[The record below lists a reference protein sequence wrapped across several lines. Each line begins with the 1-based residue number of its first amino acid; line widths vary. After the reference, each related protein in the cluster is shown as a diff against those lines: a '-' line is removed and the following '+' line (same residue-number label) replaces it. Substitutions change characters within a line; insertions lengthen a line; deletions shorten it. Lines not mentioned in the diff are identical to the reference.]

1 MALSRTPDLR
11 ELCYP
16 FIFET
21 KSTCDYEI
29 LTDELCCQV
38 GQVLAQL
45 PAEFQEVREDLQA
58 LQTLIYHLNGSVRG
72 KNGIFEENIEWLKER
87 YDDYLQA
94 SGERVN
100 GFVLPQGPQP
110 VPALHL
116 CRCHAKKIVRM
127 LVRLDEAGIRFEP
140 TLPRFANVL
149 ANFFF
154 VLTVYLKARLNIDE
168 KPYVSINYPQK
179 KSVNSQTYLC
189 IHDRG
194 KLL

>member
-1 MALSRTPDLR
+1 MVLSKSRDLR

-38 GQVLAQL
+38 GSVLSQL
-45 PAEFQEVREDLQA
+45 PDQFAVVYSDLQA

-72 KNGIFEENIEWLKER
+72 KNGIFEEDLDWLKER
-87 YDDYLQA
+87 YDFYWQA

-110 VPALHL
+110 IPALHL
-116 CRCHAKKIVRM
+116 CRCNAKKIVRM

-140 TLPRFANVL
+140 ILPRFANLL

-154 VLTVYLKARLNIDE
+154 VVTVYLKSKLAVAEI
-168 KPYVSINYPQK
+168 PYVSINYPQK
-179 KSVNSQTYLC
+179 M
-189 IHDRG
+189 
-194 KLL
+194 

>member
-1 MALSRTPDLR
+1 MAISKTRDLR

-38 GQVLAQL
+38 GNVLAQL
-45 PAEFQEVREDLQA
+45 SADFPEVRTDLQA

-72 KNGIFEENIEWLKER
+72 KNGIFEENIDWLKGR
-87 YDDYLQA
+87 YDFYWQA

-110 VPALHL
+110 VPVLHL
-116 CRCHAKKIVRM
+116 CRCNAKKVVRM
-127 LVRLDEAGIRFEP
+127 LVRLDEVGIRFEP
-140 TLPRFANVL
+140 TLPRFANLL

-154 VLTVYLKARLNIDE
+154 VVTVYLKARLAVAEI
-168 KPYVSINYPQK
+168 PYVSINYPQK
-179 KSVNSQTYLC
+179 M
-189 IHDRG
+189 
-194 KLL
+194 